1 MRVSHLVV
9 LAFAIGASLLSGC
22 GQSRSPDAPLNPLDG
37 QPVDARSRT
46 AEAAISDLERTL
58 DGYRRLPPAQA
69 LEKQRAIGP
78 RADAVAG
85 ICAGTRFE
93 NKAVYFQ
100 AQWHFNFDDTCAGV
114 EALLD
119 RLEGLEK
126 PIYKQN
132 GRALRVQ
139 LQLRQGRLI
148 TARAKAEALAT
159 ELPEFAFLLDLV
171 RWHERVGG
179 IVEVTGGPG
188 LDGLPSEPKNTSE
201 SHLLY
206 LLLSVWNE
214 QSAFTV
220 QRYQAA
226 LAATDASQVRLVL
239 VIGDGDPQRIR
250 DALAQMAGSVP
261 VSVIL
266 ARSLSAAQTL
276 NEAWMPPL
284 DAFTVLLGPTRR
296 IVAVELRPGDLAKAL
311 SHEIRDNPR

>member
-1 MRVSHLVV
+1 MRVSHFL

-22 GQSRSPDAPLNPLDG
+22 GQSRPPAAPPNPLDG
-37 QPVDARSRT
+37 QPVDARSRS
-46 AEAAISDLERTL
+46 AEAAIIDLERTL
-58 DGYRRLPPAQA
+58 DGYRSLPPAQA
-69 LEKQRAIGP
+69 LEQQRAIGP
-78 RADAVAG
+78 RVDAVASL
-85 ICAGTRFE
+85 CAGTRFE
-93 NKAVYFQ
+93 NKAVYYQ

-114 EALLD
+114 DAVLD

-126 PIYKQN
+126 PIFKQN

-148 TARAKAEALAT
+148 TARTKAESLAA
-159 ELPEFAFLLDLV
+159 ELPEFSFLLDLV
-171 RWHERVGG
+171 RWHERIGG

-188 LDGLPSEPKNTSE
+188 LDGLPIEPKNATE
-201 SHLLY
+201 SRLLY

-214 QSAFTV
+214 QSSFTV

-250 DALAQMAGSVP
+250 DALAQMPGGAP

-266 ARSLSAAQTL
+266 ARSLTAVQAL
-276 NEAWMPPL
+276 NEAWKPPL

-296 IVAVELRPGDLAKAL
+296 IVAVELRPGDVAKVL
-311 SHEIRDNPR
+311 SK